1 MQSPQVLRYARLIAT
16 IAAAAILVGSGAA
29 WATVRHYAGTVQR
42 IDAFPDDRRAPGP
55 GDPMTILLVGSDS
68 RQGLTDQQVRQL
80 HTGWDVYGQ
89 RTDTMMLA
97 HIGRDGSVSVVSLP
111 RDSLAKIP
119 AYTDAQGQQHD
130 KSEQKLNSA
139 YSYGGAPL
147 LIQTI
152 EQTTGVHIDHYL
164 EVNFAGFV
172 NLVDALG
179 GVEVCTPDAIDDPP
193 SGLKLPAG
201 RSTLA
206 GGQALAFVRAREFD
220 PTADVG
226 RMKRQQACVASMVHK
241 AASSEV
247 LLDPMQANN
256 VVNAVM
262 ASLHVDQT
270 VDNEQVMAL
279 TRRLSQVDPSKVTF
293 RTVPIAGE
301 KPMGA
306 IGNVVVW
313 DKAGAA
319 AIFDALRNDTEIPD
333 KPAVPSVEV
342 APAGINVQ
350 LVGAGTTADPAYSDF
365 QTAGYQVL
373 AATPGQ
379 TPATSKIEY
388 DPGYDVSVKT
398 LQAALPGVEAVAVPG
413 LGSTFRVTIGSD
425 YGGLQ
430 QVAVKD
436 ASQPEGP
443 RKASDDL
450 CG

>member
-1 MQSPQVLRYARLIAT
+1 MQLPRYARLIAT
-16 IAAAAILVGSGAA
+16 IAAATILLGSGAA
-29 WATVRHYAGTVQR
+29 WATVRHYAGTIQR
-42 IDAFPDDRRAPGP
+42 IDAFPDGRGAPGP
-55 GDPMTILLVGSDS
+55 SEPITVLLVGSDS
-68 RQGLTDQQVRQL
+68 RAGLTDQQVRQL

-89 RTDTMMLA
+89 RTDSMMLA

-147 LIQTI
+147 LIQTV

-172 NLVDALG
+172 KLVDALG
-179 GVEVCTPDAIDDPP
+179 GVEVCAPAAIDDPP
-193 SGLKLPAG
+193 SGLQLPAG

-206 GGQALAFVRAREFD
+206 GGQALAYVRAREFD

-226 RMKRQQACVASMVHK
+226 RMKRQQAFVASLVHK
-241 AASSEV
+241 AASSDV
-247 LLDPMQANN
+247 LLDPLQAND

-270 VDNEQVMAL
+270 VDNDQVMSL

-313 DKAGAA
+313 DKAGSD
-319 AIFDALRNDTEIPD
+319 AIFNALRDDTPIPD
-333 KPAVPSVEV
+333 KPSVPAVEV
-342 APAGINVQ
+342 APAGVNVQ
-350 LVGAGTTADPAYSDF
+350 LVGSGTTADAAYADM
-365 QTAGYQVL
+365 QTAGYAVL
-373 AATPGQ
+373 PPVAGD
-379 TPATSKIEY
+379 PATTTTIEY
-388 DPGYDVSVKT
+388 DPGYDVSLKT
-398 LQAALPGVEAVAVPG
+398 LQAALPGAQAVAVPG
-413 LGSTFRVTIGSD
+413 LGGTFRVTVGSD
-425 YGGLQ
+425 YDGLQ

-436 ASQPEGP
+436 ASQPDAP

-450 CG
+450 CS